1 MRLPI
6 LTLTAVVSPTLTQ
19 AQAATALTDKQT
31 KDYGELVKI
40 ALERDPAVLTAR
52 ANRQAADVDK
62 SALGAVNASAGFD
75 LAGDFEQIKTPSY
88 RLSMSVDLAALFK
101 DNTTY
106 FAALNAQTIQ
116 AGNAVR
122 VRVLQAYA
130 AYLYALENAA
140 VAGDALEARS
150 AEMRTLEAKAKVGAA
165 TNAEVLGGAERVSQ
179 GRLAMFKA
187 NLDLAVSKQNLASS
201 AGVSLSELSTIL
213 K

>member
-6 LTLTAVVSPTLTQ
+6 LTLTAVVSLILAQ

>member
-6 LTLTAVVSPTLTQ
+6 LTLTAVVSLILAQ

-179 GRLAMFKA
+179 WRLAIFKA

-201 AGVSLSELSTIL
+201 AGVSLSELGNVL

>member
-179 GRLAMFKA
+179 GRLAIFKA

-201 AGVSLSELSTIL
+201 AGVSLSELGNVL

>member
-1 MRLPI
+1 MRLPL
-6 LTLTAVVSPTLTQ
+6 LTLTALALVTQ
-19 AQAATALTDKQT
+19 AQAATALTEKQT
-31 KDYGELVKI
+31 KDYGELVKL

-52 ANRQAADVDK
+52 AERQAADVDK

-75 LAGDFEQIKTPSY
+75 LAGDFEQFKTPSY

-101 DNTTY
+101 DNTAY
-106 FAALNAQTIQ
+106 FAALNAKTIQ

-122 VRVLQAYA
+122 VRVLQAFTG
-130 AYLYALENAA
+130 YLYALENAA
-140 VAGDALEARS
+140 VAGDTLEARS

-165 TNAEVLGGAERVSQ
+165 TNAEVLGGAERVSL
-179 GRLAMFKA
+179 GKLALFKA

-201 AGVSLSELSTIL
+201 AGVSMSELGNVL

>member
-6 LTLTAVVSPTLTQ
+6 LTLTAVVSLILAQ

-88 RLSMSVDLAALFK
+88 RLSMSVDLASLFK
-101 DNTTY
+101 DNTPY

-179 GRLAMFKA
+179 GRLAIFKA

-201 AGVSLSELSTIL
+201 AGVSLSELGNVL